1 MTRNDSALSD
11 FFFFLHFLTSLDS
24 EKEETRNA
32 GERERQERAADWTH
46 TQAATLHPCGM

>member
-1 MTRNDSALSD
+1 MTALCQI
-11 FFFFLHFLTSLDS
+11 FFLGHFLTLLNS